1 MKKYLTE
8 QEFKTVSQHLANG
21 EASIVVPR
29 RVSRQ
34 FFTRVP
40 TESIRATTG
49 RFMLLEKTAIWVGVL
64 AAPALLVICIGAVIY
79 YFDWFAALAVPIV
92 GMFWTVIAGL
102 TGDKGEIWYGI
113 VGLTAGLLLAW
124 LLESAY
130 GIPMALFTVSLFIH
144 RITYEVA
151 ELWLTDLV
159 SSSFGAY
166 DMLVEHI
173 ELEDELL
180 PEAET
185 AGS

>member
-8 QEFKTVSQHLANG
+8 QEFETVRQHLASG
-21 EASIVVPR
+21 EASLVVPR

-40 TESIRATTG
+40 VESIRATTG
-49 RFMLLEKTAIWVGVL
+49 RFMLLQKIAIWAGVL
-64 AAPALLVICIGAVIY
+64 AAPLLLVICIGAVIF
-79 YFDWFAALAVPIV
+79 YFDWFATLAVPIV

-102 TGDKGEIWYGI
+102 TGDKGEVWYG
-113 VGLTAGLLLAW
+113 VAGLAAGLLFAW
-124 LLESAY
+124 LLEPAY
-130 GIPMALFTVSLFIH
+130 AIPLALFSLSLFIH

-151 ELWLTDLV
+151 QIWLTGLV

-173 ELEDELL
+173 ELEDGLL
-180 PEAET
+180 PEAEA
-185 AGS
+185 AGN

>member
-8 QEFKTVSQHLANG
+8 EEFETVSQHLASG

-29 RVSRQ
+29 RVARQ

-40 TESIRATTG
+40 IESIRATTG
-49 RFMLLEKTAIWVGVL
+49 RFMFPQKIAIWVGVL
-64 AAPALLVICIGAVIY
+64 ASPALLVVCIGAVIY

-102 TGDKGEIWYGI
+102 TGDKGDIWYGI
-113 VGLTAGLLLAW
+113 AGLVAGLLLAW
-124 LLESAY
+124 LLEPAY
-130 GIPMALFTVSLFIH
+130 GIPLALFTVSLFIH
-144 RITYEVA
+144 RITYQVA
-151 ELWLTDLV
+151 ELWLTGLV

-173 ELEDELL
+173 ELEDALL